1 LDQKQTVGLWNYKA
15 RDSEAFF
22 SEMQPEQERLRPVP
36 WDAHYEWDE
45 TSMFGFNIPEHGI
58 DCIIYYWHHPTMK
71 TVYGGIMIWEGLN
84 ENQLSCAY
92 SDYRLAMPMPLD
104 ITDCTYANGVRIKMI
119 EPMKEFDIAF
129 DDDKRNTHLKLR
141 LRAIMPP
148 ACRYNNNHITQAM
161 KTSGELVLNG
171 RSFKIDGYHS
181 RDRSWNECR
190 NESHLPVPPINWS
203 VGIVDETFAFH
214 HVSYDNRR
222 HRPEWGSMFSAHGDD
237 NNVLWGYVWEDFT
250 LHGIISVDQRTTY
263 AWEPFRPERV
273 ETVITA
279 SNGKRYAINGRQVAS
294 TQIQCWPNMSA
305 NFSLMEWDCGDK
317 GMAYGD
323 IQMCAWHDAHRLMES
338 LNPARRTSRGAE
350 AGIGKSR

>member
-1 LDQKQTVGLWNYKA
+1 MDDQQSVGLWNYKI
-15 RDSEAFF
+15 RESGKFF
-22 SEMQPEQERLRPVP
+22 SEMRPEQERLQPVP
-36 WDAHYEWDE
+36 WNVHYEWDE

-71 TVYGGIMIWEGLN
+71 TVYGGIMIWQGLN

-104 ITDCTYANGVRIKMI
+104 ITDCTYANGVRVKMI
-119 EPMKEFDIAF
+119 EPMKEFDISF
-129 DDDKRNTHLKLR
+129 DDEARNTHLRLKLK
-141 LRAIMPP
+141 AIMPP

-171 RSFKIDGYHS
+171 KRFSIDGYHS

-222 HRPEWGSMFSAHGDD
+222 HRPEWGSMFPAHGDD
-237 NNVLWGYVWEDFT
+237 NNVLWGYIWEDST
-250 LHGIISVDQRTTY
+250 LHGILSVDQNTVY
-263 AWEPFRPERV
+263 AWDPFRSERV

-279 SNGKRYAINGRQVAS
+279 SNGKHYRINGRRIAS
-294 TQIQCWPNMSA
+294 TQIQCWPNMTA

-317 GMAYGD
+317 GVAFGD
-323 IQMCAWHDAHRLMES
+323 IQMCAWHDAHKLMES
-338 LNPARRTSRGAE
+338 LNPRRRG
-350 AGIGKSR
+350 